1 MSEKK
6 KDFCP
11 SEFEFMEEVEI
22 DDERG
27 SETFYGRCLID
38 PKTKEPKYHFASVE
52 KIENEKEMPFQVN
65 LTEVT
70 KTQLDT
76 FPLGRL
82 KDLNIT
88 PKAYNEIT
96 DFEKAFVLF
105 DYGWS
110 RLGVQG
116 TKISPK
122 WEKFKTEKE
131 AKMFIH
137 KKLKNE
143 VE

>member
-6 KDFCP
+6 NNWCP

-27 SETFYGRCLID
+27 SETFYGRCFID
-38 PKTKEPKYHFASVE
+38 PKTQEQKYHFASVE
-52 KIENEKEMPFQVN
+52 KIENEKETPFQVN

-70 KTQLDT
+70 KSQVDK
-76 FPLGRL
+76 FPLEQL

-88 PKAYNEIT
+88 QKAYNEIT

-105 DYGWS
+105 DYGWT

-131 AKMFIH
+131 AKMFVR
-137 KKLKNE
+137 KKMKDI
-143 VE
+143 